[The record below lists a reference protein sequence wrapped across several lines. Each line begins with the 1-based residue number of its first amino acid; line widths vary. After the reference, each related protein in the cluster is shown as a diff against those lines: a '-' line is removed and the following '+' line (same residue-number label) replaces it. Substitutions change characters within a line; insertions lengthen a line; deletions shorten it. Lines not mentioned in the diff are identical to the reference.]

1 MKLRIGTRKSK
12 LALWQAYMVR
22 DLLTQNGRDCEIVE
36 IESFGDK
43 VQDIPLHKLGDKG
56 VFTKA
61 LDVALLNG
69 DIDLAVH
76 SLKDVPTELE
86 EGLVLASVPVRED
99 PRDVL
104 VKNLNAD
111 FAENSSIIATGS
123 IRRRAFILNKF
134 PDFEVSD
141 LRGNVPTRL
150 QKVHDSNWKG
160 AVFALAGLKRLELDE
175 HISEVLEWMLPAP
188 AQGAVG
194 IVSRNE
200 PEILQ
205 ILNELE
211 DHSIRICVNTEREFL
226 NALEAGCSSPVGAL
240 AQVKNNTLNFR
251 GVVLSLDGSQRMDIE
266 ESVSIGDY
274 TPGWGIKLAKNLI
287 DRGALVIINANGK
300 S

>member
-1 MKLRIGTRKSK
+1 MKLKIGTRKSK

-22 DLLTQNGRDCEIVE
+22 DLLTKEGVDCQIIE

-61 LDVALLNG
+61 LDIALLNG

-76 SLKDVPTELE
+76 SLKDVPTDLE
-86 EGLVLASVPVRED
+86 DGLILSSVPVRED

-104 VKNLNAD
+104 VKNPDRNFAD
-111 FAENSSIIATGS
+111 SSKIIATGS
-123 IRRRAFILNKF
+123 IRRRAFVLNQF

-150 QKVHDSNWKG
+150 QKVFDSDWKG

-175 HISEVLEWMLPAP
+175 HVSEYLEWMLPAP

-194 IVSRNE
+194 ILSRNE
-200 PEILQ
+200 ASILGILQ
-205 ILNELE
+205 KIE
-211 DHSIRICVNTEREFL
+211 DTAVRHCVDTEREFL
-226 NALEAGCSSPVGAL
+226 NTLEAGCSSPVGAL
-240 AQVKNNTLNFR
+240 AQVVDNDIHFK
-251 GVVLSLDGSQRMDIE
+251 GAVLSLDGSQKIE
-266 ESVSIGDY
+266 IEQSIRYEDY
-274 TPGWGIKLAKNLI
+274 ETGWGIKLAQQMI
-287 DRGALVIINANGK
+287 ERGALDLINANGN
-300 S
+300 

>member
-104 VKNLNAD
+104 VNNPNAD
-111 FAENSSIIATGS
+111 FAEKSSIIATGS

-150 QKVHDSNWKG
+150 QKVHESNWRG
-160 AVFALAGLKRLELDE
+160 AVFALAGLKRLELDK

-200 PEILQ
+200 PEILE

-240 AQVKNNTLNFR
+240 AQVKNNTLHFR

-266 ESVSIGDY
+266 ESVSLENY
-274 TPGWGIKLAKNLI
+274 SPGWGIKLAKNLI

>member
-22 DLLTQNGRDCEIVE
+22 DLLTQNGRDCEIIE

-104 VKNLNAD
+104 VKNPNTD

-160 AVFALAGLKRLELDE
+160 AVFALAGLKRLEMDE

-240 AQVKNNTLNFR
+240 AQVTNNTLHFR

-266 ESVSIGDY
+266 ESVSIEDY